1 MKGVRN
7 MKESKHQPDTY
18 ETALEKIE
26 QIIEAI
32 DPDEEVNV
40 KDITCRIKLAD
51 CNTELTE
58 ATIMLLNKY
67 GIDYKE

>member
-1 MKGVRN
+1 
-7 MKESKHQPDTY
+7 MKERKHQPDTY

-26 QIIEAI
+26 QIIEEI
-32 DPDEEVNV
+32 DLAEKVNV
-40 KDITCRIKLAD
+40 KDITCRINVVEHNSEITK
-51 CNTELTE
+51 